1 MVIYC
6 VRMQVYSIAAMT
18 GSLIAG
24 LRSVD
29 VERSGTCTAYIGWL
43 DARARWARNNT
54 PQKGHSNSLLYALSK
69 AGIAVVCKRGEG
81 LLRTSKRQAFV
92 SAVRWW
98 EERAAV

>member
-1 MVIYC
+1 MGVPG
-6 VRMQVYSIAAMT
+6 QD
-18 GSLIAG
+18 G
-24 LRSVD
+24 LAI
-29 VERSGTCTAYIGWL
+29 TL
-43 DARARWARNNT
+43 PRWDT
-54 PQKGHSNSLLYALSK
+54 VTLLYALSK